1 MRGLES
7 DFLKLVVAAAFYH
20 ELPEDR
26 ALLRD
31 ALEQWLGQQT
41 NVLDAEAIRNCITS
55 EQGTPLEP
63 FKLSKKDIDC
73 AVLLAQMAFC
83 DAVGET
89 RLTIVSRETIGERG
103 GLVLSNN
110 LKSFYSERYI
120 YGKNRREQKSGWR
133 FIPNN
138 LKGLGDFKAL
148 SRKARIHS
156 GEDGFTISIPNPKI
170 GKSDLPEAIRSY
182 QKCSRID
189 SNAATFSELGL
200 RVESSEGSI
209 KIQTGSPESIIRV
222 MPALMEERLL
232 ILETEETE
240 RFPSIIIRLAI
251 PEEEACALKAIYGN
265 PPLSYRW
272 LRCSNLPAFKITPKL
287 IHAVGRWCRPH
298 SDWLSHFTK
307 LL

>member
-1 MRGLES
+1 MRDLKS
-7 DFLKLVVAAAFYH
+7 DFLKLLVAAAFYH
-20 ELPEDR
+20 ELQEDR

-31 ALEQWLGQQT
+31 ALKQWLGQQT
-41 NVLDAEAIRNCITS
+41 NVLDEEAIRNCITS
-55 EQGTPLEP
+55 EQGTALEP
-63 FKLSKKDIDC
+63 FNLTDEDIDC
-73 AVLLAQMAFC
+73 AVLLAQIAFC
-83 DAVGET
+83 DAVGEA
-89 RLTIVSRETIGERG
+89 RLTLVSRETIGERG

-120 YGKNRREQKSGWR
+120 YGKNRRIQKSGWR

-138 LKGLGDFKAL
+138 LKGLGDFEAFSSKAQ
-148 SRKARIHS
+148 IYF
-156 GEDGFTISIPNPKI
+156 GEDGFTISCPNPKI
-170 GKSDLPEAIRSY
+170 GESELSEALRLY
-182 QKCSRID
+182 QKHSRID
-189 SNAATFSELGL
+189 GNAASFSDLGL
-200 RVESSEGSI
+200 RVESSKGVI
-209 KIQTGSPESIIRV
+209 TIQTGSPESIIRA

-232 ILETEETE
+232 VLETNEAE

-251 PEEEACALKAIYGN
+251 PEEEACSLKAIYGN

-272 LRCSNLPAFKITPKL
+272 LHCGSLPAFKLTPKL